1 MSIPVVAIGSHRDDP
16 LASLESGS
24 GVIAVVRRCGELA
37 ELIAACQSGLAR
49 VAVVVGATA
58 DVTLTLADRLATSGV
73 GLVCL
78 TDDDGE
84 RRRLESL
91 GLMTASETADA
102 EHVGA
107 VIADAAQAA
116 GMQTPDSTSSSF
128 SLPGARPSV
137 FPKSIAP
144 VEAPSDDEGQ
154 ARGQILAFWGPIG
167 SPGRTTVAVNVAAEM
182 AASGRGVIIVDA
194 DTYGPS
200 VAAHLGLLDESAG
213 LAQACRL
220 ADQGMLTA
228 ENLERLAPAV
238 VAGTGEL
245 RVLTGITR
253 SDRWAELRAA
263 AFGSVLERCR
273 ALSDVVVVDAG
284 FSVEA
289 DEEMAFDTVAPRRNA
304 TTLLA
309 LEIADRV
316 VAIGAADA
324 VGMPRLVRAL
334 DDLERSLPHAT
345 PEVVFNKVRRASLG
359 PFPERSLREA
369 WERFG
374 PSRPISALIPFEPE
388 TADAAL
394 FSGRM
399 LLESAPGSRLRSA
412 ITEIAWPSRQRNR
425 RSAVSSDRAGA
436 IPPR

>member
-1 MSIPVVAIGSHRDDP
+1 MRIPIVAIGSHEDDP
-16 LASLESGS
+16 LLALESRS
-24 GVIAVVRRCGELA
+24 GVVAVVRRCEEFA

-58 DVTLTLADRLATSGV
+58 DVTLTLADRLAASGV

-84 RRRLESL
+84 RRRLEGL
-91 GLMTASETADA
+91 GLVTASETADA
-102 EHVGA
+102 QHIGA
-107 VIADAAQAA
+107 VIADAARAAGQQAA
-116 GMQTPDSTSSSF
+116 NSPSSSF
-128 SLPGARPSV
+128 SLPGARPAV
-137 FPKSIAP
+137 FGEPVARERAP
-144 VEAPSDDEGQ
+144 HEDERK
-154 ARGQILAFWGPIG
+154 ARGHVIAFWGPIG
-167 SPGRTTVAVNVAAEM
+167 SSGRTTLALNVAAEM
-182 AASGRGVIIVDA
+182 AASGRGVVVIDA

-253 SDRWAELRAA
+253 SDRWGELRAA
-263 AFGSVLERCR
+263 AFGAVLDGCR
-273 ALSDVVVVDAG
+273 ALSDVVVVDTG

-289 DEEMAFDTVAPRRNA
+289 DEELAFDAVAPRRNA

-309 LEIADRV
+309 LEQADRV
-316 VAIGAADA
+316 VAVGAADA

-334 DDLERSLPHAT
+334 DDLERSLPRVT

-359 PFPERSLREA
+359 RFPERSLREA

-374 PSRPISALIPFEPE
+374 PSQPIAALVPFEPE

-394 FSGRM
+394 FSGQM

-412 ITEIAWPSRQRNR
+412 IREIVWPSRQRNR

-436 IPPR
+436 ILPR

>member
-1 MSIPVVAIGSHRDDP
+1 MSIPVVAIGSHQDDP
-16 LASLESGS
+16 LVALESRS
-24 GVIAVVRRCGELA
+24 GVVAVVRRCEELA

-84 RRRLESL
+84 RRRLEAL
-91 GLMTASETADA
+91 GLMTASESADVQ
-102 EHVGA
+102 HIGA

-116 GMQTPDSTSSSF
+116 GMPTDNSPSPSF

-137 FPKSIAP
+137 FAKPVPGEQAP
-144 VEAPSDDEGQ
+144 AGDEGK
-154 ARGQILAFWGPIG
+154 ARGQVLAFWGPIG
-167 SPGRTTVAVNVAAEM
+167 SPGRTTLALNVAAEM
-182 AASGRGVIIVDA
+182 AASGRGVTVVDA

-263 AFGSVLERCR
+263 AFGVVLDGCR

-309 LEIADRV
+309 LEVADRV
-316 VAIGAADA
+316 VAVGAADA
-324 VGMPRLVRAL
+324 IGMPRLVRAL
-334 DDLERSLPHAT
+334 NDLERSLPRVT
-345 PEVVFNKVRRASLG
+345 PDVVFNKVRRASLG
-359 PFPERSLREA
+359 RFPERSLREA
-369 WERFG
+369 WDRFG
-374 PSRPISALIPFEPE
+374 PSRPIAALVPFEPE

-394 FSGRM
+394 FGGQM
-399 LLESAPGSRLRSA
+399 LLESAPDSSLRSA
-412 ITEIAWPSRQRNR
+412 IREFACPSRQRNR
-425 RSAVSSDRAGA
+425 RSAV
-436 IPPR
+436 